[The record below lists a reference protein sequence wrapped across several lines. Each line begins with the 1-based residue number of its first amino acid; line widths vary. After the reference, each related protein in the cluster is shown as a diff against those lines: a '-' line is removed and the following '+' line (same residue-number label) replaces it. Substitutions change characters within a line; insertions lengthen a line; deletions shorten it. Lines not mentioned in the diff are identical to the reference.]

1 MVIHDFP
8 IWRARPRFALL
19 ACLLSA
25 VLLLSSCLTRRNA
38 LPPGETHGSTYKKP
52 DRKRS
57 GRSERILTDA
67 TSAPRDVAVSR
78 NLLESYA
85 EVLGVKA
92 NELANPQLYQLIDDW
107 MGVPHRLGG
116 TDRRGMD
123 CSAFVGMVMKDVYGK
138 TLPRTSRDMA
148 QQVKRKYERQLKEGD
163 LVFFSFGKGDI
174 DHVGIYLNNSKF
186 VHVST
191 SKGVIISDLRDTWYY
206 RYFTRAGTVM

>member
-1 MVIHDFP
+1 MVCHGLSTL
-8 IWRARPRFALL
+8 RMRPRFALL
-19 ACLLSA
+19 ACLLSG

-38 LPPGETHGSTYKKP
+38 LPPSSTHGSTYKKP
-52 DRKRS
+52 ERS
-57 GRSERILTDA
+57 RRASERILTDA
-67 TSAPRDVAVSR
+67 TKAPRDVAVSA

-85 EVLGVKA
+85 EVLGVDA
-92 NELANPQLYQLIDDW
+92 DELATPRLYELIDQW

-116 TDRRGMD
+116 TDQRGMD

-138 TLPRTSRDMA
+138 MLPRSSRDMA
-148 QQVKRKYERQLKEGD
+148 QKIKRKYERQLKEGD
-163 LVFFSFGKGDI
+163 LVFFSFGKRDI

-191 SKGVIISDLRDTWYY
+191 SRGVIISDLKDTWYY